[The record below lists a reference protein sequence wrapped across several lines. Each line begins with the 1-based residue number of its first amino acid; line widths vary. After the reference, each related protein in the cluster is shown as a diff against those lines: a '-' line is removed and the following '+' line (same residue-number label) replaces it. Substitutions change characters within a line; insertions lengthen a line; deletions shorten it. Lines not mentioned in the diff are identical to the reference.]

1 MSKSEQMASKAKPK
15 KRSRDDDDG
24 SRRKRRK
31 GGFEQDEL
39 LFDTDAGVNRAIGLM
54 DSQLM
59 ADHIAQKTS
68 RFGTDLS
75 PVELSDLYIS
85 RMSPSLSQS
94 YIDLFAQLISTSQL
108 NTRLNIVPGNPQL
121 G

>member
-1 MSKSEQMASKAKPK
+1 MSQGKPAKSEGLASKAKSK
-15 KRSRDDDDG
+15 KRPRDDEPG
-24 SRRKRRK
+24 ARKKRRK
-31 GGFEQDEL
+31 SAFEEDEL
-39 LFDTDAGVNRAIGLM
+39 LFDMEAGVNKAIGLM

-85 RMSPSLSQS
+85 RTYSLRFTPAF
-94 YIDLFAQLISTSQL
+94 Y
-108 NTRLNIVPGNPQL
+108 
-121 G
+121 

>member
-1 MSKSEQMASKAKPK
+1 MSKSEQMASKGKSK
-15 KRSRDDDDG
+15 KRPREEDGG

-31 GGFEQDEL
+31 AGFEHDDL
-39 LFDTDAGVNRAIGLM
+39 LFDTEAGVNRAIALM

-59 ADHIAQKTS
+59 ADHLAQKTS

-85 RMSPSLSQS
+85 RMWSVQS
-94 YIDLFAQLISTSQL
+94 
-108 NTRLNIVPGNPQL
+108 R
-121 G
+121 

>member
-15 KRSRDDDDG
+15 KRSRDDDQG
-24 SRRKRRK
+24 GARRKRRRA
-31 GGFEQDEL
+31 GFEQDEL
-39 LFDTDAGVNRAIGLM
+39 LFDTDAGVNRAVALM

-75 PVELSDLYIS
+75 PIELSDLYIS
-85 RMSPSLSQS
+85 RTSPLSLSS
-94 YIDLFAQLISTSQL
+94 FGLFGIPTY
-108 NTRLNIVPGNPQL
+108 TH
-121 G
+121 